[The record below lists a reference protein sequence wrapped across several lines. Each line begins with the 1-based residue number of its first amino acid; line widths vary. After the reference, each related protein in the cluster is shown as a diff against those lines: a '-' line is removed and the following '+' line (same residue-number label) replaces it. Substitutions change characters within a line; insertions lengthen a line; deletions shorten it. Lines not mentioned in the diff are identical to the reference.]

1 MAKYEI
7 LFQKLRMAILR
18 GEYAPNDRLP
28 SENAIA
34 INHGVSRITSKR
46 ALNELASADLVYRV
60 RGGGTFVKPH
70 KSTTQRQIL
79 LVLPFPETTAF
90 GDYQSGIQATLT
102 GTTWQLQLMAN
113 ETFLQLKT
121 DQLPKKYAGII
132 YYPQNLATEMPIL
145 MTLRAQKIPL
155 VVLDKQPAAL
165 AVPSIISDNV
175 AGGKLACNHLQQQG
189 HERIAFLPE
198 SPFWQTFTGT
208 VSDRFMG
215 YFNELKLTA
224 KNAELPL
231 RWAQALQ
238 ACTNALELQ
247 GYLQAQQIT
256 AIIAENDVIALR
268 AMRQLQELDPA
279 IMSSIALIGFDNLPA
294 AARNTP
300 ALTTVVQDF
309 EAIGTQAVEALLDQI
324 NNPNHVFSNQTIVGV
339 KLVARASTISH

>member
-1 MAKYEI
+1 
-7 LFQKLRMAILR
+7 
-18 GEYAPNDRLP
+18 
-28 SENAIA
+28 
-34 INHGVSRITSKR
+34 
-46 ALNELASADLVYRV
+46 
-60 RGGGTFVKPH
+60 
-70 KSTTQRQIL
+70 
-79 LVLPFPETTAF
+79 
-90 GDYQSGIQATLT
+90 
-102 GTTWQLQLMAN
+102 
-113 ETFLQLKT
+113 
-121 DQLPKKYAGII
+121 
-132 YYPQNLATEMPIL
+132 

-309 EAIGTQAVEALLDQI
+309 EAIGAQAVEALLDQI

-339 KLVARASTISH
+339 KLVARTSTISH